1 MTSLKQ
7 SFSMQHPENNI
18 TTTAKKTW
26 SDPAITILSV
36 KNDTL
41 GGGATTADATTNS

>member
-7 SFSMQHPENNI
+7 SFSMQHSENII
-18 TTTAKKTW
+18 TSTAKKTW

-41 GGGATTADATTNS
+41 GGGATTADAGVQS

>member
-1 MTSLKQ
+1 
-7 SFSMQHPENNI
+7 MQHSENNI

-41 GGGATTADATTNS
+41 GGGSSTGDASTQS

>member
-1 MTSLKQ
+1 
-7 SFSMQHPENNI
+7 MQHPENNI

>member
-1 MTSLKQ
+1 
-7 SFSMQHPENNI
+7 MQHSENII
-18 TTTAKKTW
+18 TITAKKTW

-41 GGGATTADATTNS
+41 GGGASTADATINS